1 MKDST
6 DVLIAGAGPVGLLL
20 AAELRRDGIAV
31 HLVDQMAERTFFCKA
46 LGVTARTLEI
56 FDTLGL
62 ADAAIDAGVWV
73 TGVESWQDGA
83 PADAM
88 SLQESG
94 LHESGLPYGALSLA
108 QFETERLLE
117 GALGQHGGHVEYGT
131 VLEGF
136 SEQSD
141 HVLARL
147 RGADGALREMRC
159 RWLVGCDGARST
171 VRTQLDLPYEGGR
184 YAQTF
189 ALADLDVDWRLP
201 RGPMYRFSWS
211 GSARA
216 VSSLAAVPVR
226 GSVRRYRLS
235 VIVEAEELAAQLLAA
250 GAPDFEQLNAMML
263 PVLPPDTQLSSLRW
277 SSVYR
282 VSHRIAPSYGR
293 GRVLI
298 AGDAAHIH
306 PPVGGQGM
314 NTGLQDAHNLAWKL
328 SLAARGLAQPALVD
342 SYSAERRPVGLDVV
356 EATTRAMNAV
366 LAQRAALPGM
376 RETQLLVGYRDSP
389 LVADACP
396 QFDAALPAPGDRV
409 PDVDG
414 LTQPFVGHA
423 TRLQQRVGRGRHT
436 LLGYVDATGGD
447 ATGGDATGGDS
458 IGVDAVRVDAI
469 GGKAA
474 SGNMARADALHGDAA
489 PHDATDDDAMSSDA
503 LNGNPDSGIAANATT
518 PAAQLEACI
527 DGFRTLA
534 AVLGSAADA
543 LIIASPDS
551 GLPRDERI
559 PVFTDSAREFAA
571 AFRAPGGTV
580 WVIRPDGHIGWRSK
594 GCTEAALRNW
604 MRQAALIE

>member
-20 AAELRRDGIAV
+20 AAELQRDGIAV

-56 FDTLGL
+56 FDSLGL

-73 TGVESWQDGA
+73 TGVETWQDGA
-83 PADAM
+83 PAGGM
-88 SLQESG
+88 SLPESG
-94 LHESGLPYGALSLA
+94 LHENGLPYGALSLA

-117 GALGQHGGHVEYGT
+117 DALAQHGGHVEYGT

-171 VRTQLDLPYEGGR
+171 VRTQLNLPYEGGR

-189 ALADLDVDWRLP
+189 ALADLDVDWSLP

-235 VIVEAEELAAQLLAA
+235 VIVAAEELAAQLLAA
-250 GAPDFEQLNAMML
+250 GSPDFEQIDAMMQ
-263 PVLPPDTQLSSLRW
+263 PVLPPGTRLSALRW

-356 EATTRAMNAV
+356 EATTRAMNEV

-376 RETQLLVGYRDSP
+376 RETQLLVGYRGSP

-414 LTQPFVGHA
+414 LTQAFVGHA
-423 TRLQQRVGRGRHT
+423 TRLQQRIGRGRHT
-436 LLGYVDATGGD
+436 LLGYVDVT
-447 ATGGDATGGDS
+447 GDS
-458 IGVDAVRVDAI
+458 
-469 GGKAA
+469 
-474 SGNMARADALHGDAA
+474 N
-489 PHDATDDDAMSSDA
+489 
-503 LNGNPDSGIAANATT
+503 AANAVT
-518 PAAQLEACI
+518 PTAQLEACV
-527 DGFRTLA
+527 DGFRVLA
-534 AVLGSAADA
+534 AALGDAADA
-543 LIIASPDS
+543 LIIASPECA
-551 GLPRDERI
+551 LPRDERI
-559 PVFTDSAREFAA
+559 PVFTDSAREFAT

-580 WVIRPDGHIGWRSK
+580 WVIRPDGHIGWRSA
-594 GCTEAALRNW
+594 GCTAAALTDW